1 MVVDSSQF
9 SCETACTWRT
19 VREARWLLVAEV
31 QHELTYSEA
40 TPARQDEMATMGTEV
55 PQWAK
60 EEEFKV

>member
-1 MVVDSSQF
+1 M
-9 SCETACTWRT
+9 
-19 VREARWLLVAEV
+19 AEV